1 MAKDGNTP
9 WITSR
14 TEELRREIEASGSQW
29 RRPLR
34 TKAFVGSVAIWLGF
48 VVLVGTGVMWVR
60 QQALV
65 DHQRVMRETRTVQTE
80 FRLPDDSAT
89 DQARSAARLQTPRV
103 YNAVMD
109 VLEDLRKSL
118 AGLPAAI
125 SDADVIDKVEPTLAK
140 QFGLTQE
147 SLSAVRQFIELGG
160 KTSPAWDERV
170 ARLDEMLSRS
180 PLLDASSFQLEQ
192 TSSNSQL
199 ELRFGPDATPQFVP
213 KTTVGGQG
221 RAVPLSIESAA
232 LGEEMRRHADRAG
245 FSGAVLEVV
254 VARLTSSPKATFS
267 FDKDATL
274 ARQNEAAAKVEQRT
288 IKYPVGEV
296 LYKRGDLLTPNQLN
310 VLRNALKYEREAAG
324 VLERWMQ
331 YVGVFG
337 LVSAVA
343 AALAGYTVL
352 FVPRVRRNPLRLA
365 AIAALLAFTAIA
377 ACYAT
382 VTQPKLIAL
391 TAVAPTVFVAVM
403 LCVAYDRRA
412 ALAYGCL
419 HGILVCSALD
429 QPIGVYAT
437 IICGVGAAMWRLKE
451 VRDRDALFKMGLWA
465 GGALAAGTFITSV
478 LHLPVT
484 QAALKQAAW
493 DAALAGFGGL
503 LVAGISLFILPVLEK
518 LFDITT
524 GMTLV
529 ELRDPK
535 QPLLRQLQQRA
546 PGTYNH
552 SLNLASL
559 AEAASE
565 AVGANGL
572 LAYVGALYHDIGKMN
587 KPDYFV
593 ENQVPG
599 FNRHDKLSP
608 AMSLLV
614 IVGHVKD
621 GMELAR
627 EFNLPRPLWHFI
639 ESHHGTTLV
648 EYFFHRARKNA
659 EKASVAAG
667 AGSGAGG
674 GAETDGPTELEYR
687 YPGPKPRTKEAAI
700 IMLCDAVESA
710 SRAMTDPTPARIE
723 ATVRAIA
730 NKRLMD
736 GQFDDCDLTLREL
749 NIIVET
755 VSKTLASIYH
765 GRIAYPTLAAPNLR
779 EGSSGGAGGT
789 GSTSNGGGI
798 SPGQTHMLGGGGAP
812 GAGRGAGTGTGTGG
826 AASTPGIAALSNPIK
841 SGPVK

>member
-1 MAKDGNTP
+1 MRKDGLKSS
-9 WITSR
+9 IRSR
-14 TEELRREIEASGSQW
+14 TEELRREIEATSSGW
-29 RRPLR
+29 RRPLK
-34 TKAFVGSVAIWLGF
+34 TKTFALSVAIWSAF
-48 VVLVGTGVMWVR
+48 VLVVGLTALWVH
-60 QQALV
+60 QQPLV
-65 DHQRVMRETRTVQTE
+65 DHGRVMRETRTVHAE
-80 FRLPDDSAT
+80 FLRPDVEAT
-89 DQARSAARLQTPRV
+89 ATARSAARTQTPRV
-103 YNAVMD
+103 YNAVSD
-109 VLEDLRKSL
+109 ALEDVRKSL
-118 AGLPAAI
+118 EGLPAAL
-125 SDADVIDKVEPTLAK
+125 SDADAIEKVEPSLQK
-140 QFGLTQE
+140 QFGLTADG
-147 SLSAVRQFIELGG
+147 LRAVRQFVEAGG
-160 KTSPAWDERV
+160 KTSQAWLDRV
-170 ARLDEMLSRS
+170 ARLHESLSRT
-180 PLLDASSFQLEQ
+180 PLLDAASFQLEQ
-192 TSSNSQL
+192 TSSNAQL
-199 ELRFGPDATPQFVP
+199 ELRLGGDTPSQFVP
-213 KTTVGGQG
+213 KSTVGGQG
-221 RAVPLSIESAA
+221 RTVPISVESAA
-232 LGEEMRRHADRAG
+232 LVEELKKLAERAG
-245 FSGAVLEVV
+245 FSGAALDV
-254 VARLTSSPKATFS
+254 VAARLIWQARPTFT

-274 ARQNEAAAKVEQRT
+274 ARQNESAAKVEPKT
-288 IKYPVGEV
+288 LLYPAGEV
-296 LYKRGDLLTPNQLN
+296 LYRRGEVLSSSQLE
-310 VLRNALKYEREAAG
+310 VLRSALENERKTASP
-324 VLERWMQ
+324 LELWLQR
-331 YVGVFG
+331 VGVFG
-337 LVSAVA
+337 LVGAVA
-343 AALAGYTVL
+343 AALAGYTVM
-352 FVPRVRRNPLRLA
+352 FVPRVRRNPMRIA
-365 AIAALLAFTAIA
+365 AIATLMGVTAVA

-382 VTQPKLIAL
+382 VTQPKLIAF

-403 LCVAYDRRA
+403 LCVAYDRRV

-419 HGILVCSALD
+419 HGILVCTALE

-437 IICGVGAAMWRLKE
+437 MICGVGAAVWRLRE
-451 VRDRDALFKMGLWA
+451 VRDRDALFKMGLWVGA
-465 GGALAAGTFITSV
+465 ALAAGTFITSI
-478 LHLPVT
+478 LQLPATT
-484 QAALKQAAW
+484 QALKQAAW

-503 LVAGISLFILPVLEK
+503 LVAGITLFILPMLEK

-565 AVGANGL
+565 AIGASGL

-648 EYFFHRARKNA
+648 EYFYHRARKKA
-659 EKASVAAG
+659 EKAS
-667 AGSGAGG
+667 AGG
-674 GAETDGPTELEYR
+674 SEVEGPTELEYR

-765 GRIAYPTLAAPNLR
+765 GRIAYPSLPAPAAREGLSEHATGDTKIITASRAATPAASGTTGSGAMGGPPSAATLAPSER
-779 EGSSGGAGGT
+779 PAG
-789 GSTSNGGGI
+789 I
-798 SPGQTHMLGGGGAP
+798 V
-812 GAGRGAGTGTGTGG
+812 
-826 AASTPGIAALSNPIK
+826 ALSNPIK
-841 SGPVK
+841 AGEPGQ